1 MGVHRAPG
9 EREHMTRRESR
20 SKTFSEVMG
29 RNAMAKDRFLT
40 VVERGTHGNWSYD
53 NLTRWY
59 VIVYQMP
66 FGYVK
71 MFFVSPEVK
80 WEGFREARMSVAAK
94 RALTTGDSSVTKAR
108 KLANVGSW
116 VFYLETG
123 DALEEEPE
131 YGWEERNGEEA
142 RSRCLES
149 GEGLPG
155 E

>member
-1 MGVHRAPG
+1 MDFHRAHRG
-9 EREHMTRRESR
+9 RMTMARRESKG
-20 SKTFSEVMG
+20 KTFSEVLG

-40 VVERGTHGNWSYD
+40 VTERGTHGNWSYD
-53 NLTRWY
+53 DLTRWY
-59 VIVYQMP
+59 VIVYSMP

-94 RALTTGDSSVTKAR
+94 RALTTGDSSITKAR

-123 DALEEEPE
+123 DEVEEEPE
-131 YGWEERNGEEA
+131 YGWEKRIDEEA
-142 RSRCLES
+142 RSRCLEF
-149 GEGLPG
+149 GDGFPG